1 VIVQG
6 EFAMPC
12 KLCHSVQQGSFP
24 TEVNIHFRG
33 RQNLDK
39 PSVLLFPTVIVCFVC
54 GFSEF
59 IVPEGELRLL
69 AKGTTAA

>member
-1 VIVQG
+1 
-6 EFAMPC
+6 MPC

-24 TEVNIHFRG
+24 TEVNIHFPG

-39 PSVLLFPTVIVCFVC
+39 PSVLLFPTVIVCLVC

-59 IVPEGELRLL
+59 IVPEGELRYWQRALL
-69 AKGTTAA
+69 LRDECGIL